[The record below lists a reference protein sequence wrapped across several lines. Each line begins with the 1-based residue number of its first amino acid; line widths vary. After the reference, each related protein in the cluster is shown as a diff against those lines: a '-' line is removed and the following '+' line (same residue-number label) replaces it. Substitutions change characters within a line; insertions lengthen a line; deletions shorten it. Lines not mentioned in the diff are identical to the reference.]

1 MKTSDATATATAGCG
16 PAVDESTDGNV
27 LARAFQGVRNR
38 ISAWWQPVPVM
49 FDFTDEY
56 FAEFPA
62 TPRPSSY
69 TGWRENDLRADLASL
84 SLLQVTSLDEGVL
97 SMRGQGRLSAA
108 RTAMLLLAGPS
119 LGAALDSISQPF
131 SGLPPNAQADACR
144 MLCFPGAGADVL
156 QQRRISWVPHRRQ
169 SLAAAG
175 TRASPPNH
183 GTAKINLPPTARNLP
198 SAPGTPTFLDDSAAW
213 NDAVINRLAL
223 DQLKTF
229 MGALPRDQWPAY
241 LKLRTDIRNL
251 AATISSDFRT
261 RANAWEDSS
270 VAAINK
276 AINAEVG
283 AQAEGSL
290 DCRNS
295 WLHTDYYEVN
305 SRTPR
310 ALAEGQLVSKRRS
323 VRLWDAARQG
333 FSYAVAWNFG
343 AGRDFAAAS
352 FISSDRAGVS
362 PVSALGV
369 SRFADIVRMIDPGA
383 RAAQLVDQ
391 LLEPGSLPSQR
402 LHDLHV
408 NTMTFDIM
416 DAARSP
422 AQTGVDAAA
431 LTRLRSAVSQVKGT
445 GNWRRY
451 RAEFGITVPALG
463 VGQWVQ
469 LPFFIYDIEGLGF
482 VAHAMGRP
490 DYPLRIFS
498 DLAQGEAWLNATAD
512 LSAPWLQAQLS
523 GDDRERAVAL
533 RKSLA
538 QVGAPLPG
546 LNPVAV
552 LLRDT
557 VSALLPTP
565 AITLAVDSRLV
576 RRLPMAGGPPT
587 DPWKLAG
594 PGRDFARSRISANVG
609 RLATP
614 SGQLDWAYA
623 TQAGLEMASEILE
636 LLITPVPGGMA
647 GLNRMRTIAFGGFIG
662 LNLARGSLDASQ
674 GDGTRITG
682 TVVDI
687 LDLAF
692 GLYSGRAAAMADI
705 RQAGYRRI
713 PLSADNSADGL
724 WRFDVD
730 AMVRPAASM
739 VDGQQPSNDGVIHVL
754 GQSFVR
760 LELPTGTT
768 AVLAANRGGDGT
780 WRLRPSNAVGYA
792 PAITRSGS
800 LWSLHL
806 DDAPGVND
814 IRLLSRSFSKA
825 GIPGARDTVTRLQDI
840 TGITRAELDRIWDGE
855 APPSWFD
862 GAATRVAIHDILN
875 RMLSTFPGHHEPVHA
890 IGEAFYV
897 QFLADT
903 LSAKMHVVDDNGV
916 TAYMLNPRKEQV
928 TSGGEFVLHRQPGG
942 FYGATRNAPR
952 GERVGIPG
960 ILDVVL
966 AEQPVLGSSYTPSA
980 GVTALEARRRL
991 VNHASDAWM
1000 RRHVRAIGRACLCA
1014 FDLETSRQTDD
1025 FLAAGQ
1031 AAAGRRLPALDA
1043 RADAMLANLQYRHP
1057 GLTRADAIAV
1067 LADQTLGPLAR
1078 SEPDADRLADV
1089 LGDLRMFSRVMAARF
1104 RALSG
1109 QYDADSEALL
1119 LTGLTSHPAWPG
1131 DRAIEVMQ
1139 GGLDPQTGDVISHG
1153 LSMARFGGGHKSMI
1167 LIRAPDGS
1175 HRVADIPGADL
1186 VIPQQRVAH
1195 SVPLIDKVIQALPTI
1210 DRQNF
1215 QSSAAINAAS
1225 VVASMDIPATSRILV
1240 DTAAQGIRATTPL
1253 ATNYAAPIL
1262 PDAFPQGPVDGYYHA
1277 YPTLRGGPRS
1287 FVKIDG
1293 VMVRAV
1299 PDAGDPARARLRPHV
1314 ADTYPDMDN
1323 APVVRLDRRG
1333 HWRLVRVEGDVQ
1345 RDLVNWESAGGGFS
1359 HPTTL
1364 LIPLDGIETIA
1375 TAGSTWRSLVGRD
1388 RIKVVFDFDFQAWRS
1403 IDEPGRVFRRA
1414 QGQWYEGAVTGV
1426 LDVPTQFATIEVP
1439 SIPVPPVDARP
1450 LPQTIGYGWTGRE
1463 SPSAAWLARLTENAR
1478 TARAGKSGWSSQ
1490 LHVDLD
1496 DASQVQRLKTT
1507 LAPIQVQV
1515 NDLRRDRAF
1524 LDWLQT
1530 PAGRVYSAARDG
1542 AYPCNSSAMDV
1553 LRFGWILKRH
1563 GGLYLDMDDAI
1574 LKDWASVGELRA
1586 GPFQLLSG
1594 GPVYQAL
1601 LGLDWDI
1608 NTSHLGSHAGNP
1620 LLDRVVD
1627 TMVERAARKPAFFRE
1642 PPRGSAET
1650 YGRQLSDLTGP
1661 GVLRDVLEQHAPEI
1675 PGLIGAMRVLRGN
1688 DIRYEALELAV
1699 AEATEA
1705 YFPLAQRIE
1714 PGHANSWMPS
1724 DD

>member
-1 MKTSDATATATAGCG
+1 MFDFAEGYFDDYLEKSSRPSYDRWYEQNLREH
-16 PAVDESTDGNV
+16 VDSLC
-27 LARAFQGVRNR
+27 LARAELPYDGA
-38 ISAWWQPVPVM
+38 SSMPVG
-49 FDFTDEY
+49 E
-56 FAEFPA
+56 
-62 TPRPSSY
+62 RPSAL
-69 TGWRENDLRADLASL
+69 GIVA
-84 SLLQVTSLDEGVL
+84 
-97 SMRGQGRLSAA
+97 
-108 RTAMLLLAGPS
+108 LLLAVPG
-119 LGAALDSISQPF
+119 LGTALGSISNPF
-131 SGLPPNAQADACR
+131 SGLPPNAQAGRCR
-144 MLCFPGAGADVL
+144 MLCFPVAGAEVL
-156 QQRRISWVPHRRQ
+156 PQRRTSWVPNRRQ
-169 SLAAAG
+169 SIAAAG
-175 TRASPPNH
+175 TRASPPH
-183 GTAKINLPPTARNLP
+183 LGTAKINLPPPARNLP
-198 SAPGTPTFLDDSAAW
+198 SAPGTPTFLEDAATW
-213 NDAVINRLAL
+213 NDAVVGRLAVE
-223 DQLKTF
+223 QLKVF
-229 MGALPRDQWPAY
+229 MGALPQDQWEVY
-241 LKLRTDIRNL
+241 FKLRTGIHTL
-251 AATISSDFRT
+251 ATGISSNFQ
-261 RANAWEDSS
+261 AEVKSWEDGC
-270 VAAINK
+270 VAAINA
-276 AINAEVG
+276 AIEAATGELPDG
-283 AQAEGSL
+283 PLSCQDG
-290 DCRNS
+290 
-295 WLHTDYYEVN
+295 WLHTDYYEVH
-305 SRTPR
+305 SRSPR
-310 ALAEGQLVSKRRS
+310 ALAEGELVRKRRS
-323 VRLWDAARQG
+323 VKLWDAARQN

-343 AGRDFAAAS
+343 AGRNFVAAS
-352 FISSDRAGVS
+352 FISKDSGGLS
-362 PVSALGV
+362 PVWKLGV
-369 SRFADIVRMIDPGA
+369 SSFVDIVRTVDPGA

-391 LLEPGSLPSQR
+391 LLEPGSLAGKR
-402 LHDLHV
+402 LHDLHA
-408 NTMTFDIM
+408 NTTAFDIL

-422 AQTGVDAAA
+422 TTTGVDVAA
-431 LTRLRSAVSQVKGT
+431 LARLRGAMSMAP
-445 GNWRRY
+445 GNSDWRRY
-451 RAEFGITVPALG
+451 RAEFGITAPALG

-469 LPFFIYDIEGLGF
+469 LPFFIYEIEGLGF

-490 DYPLRIFS
+490 DYPLRVFS
-498 DLAQGEAWLNATAD
+498 DLVQGEAWLLATAD

-538 QVGAPLPG
+538 EVGAPLPG
-546 LNPVAV
+546 LNPIAV

-565 AITLAVDSRLV
+565 TISLAVDSRLA
-576 RRLPMAGGPPT
+576 RRLPMMGGPPT
-587 DPWKLAG
+587 DPWKLAS
-594 PGRDFARSRISANVG
+594 PGRDFARSRISANAA
-609 RLATP
+609 RLATS
-614 SGQLDWAYA
+614 SGELDWDYA
-623 TQAGLEMASEILE
+623 KQAGLEMASEVLE
-636 LLITPVPGGMA
+636 LLITPVPGGLA
-647 GLNRMRTIAFGGFIG
+647 GLNRLRTVAFGGFIG
-662 LNLARGSLDASQ
+662 LSVAKGGLEASRGEGARIA
-674 GDGTRITG
+674 GTT
-682 TVVDI
+682 VDI

-692 GLYSGRAAAMADI
+692 GLYSGRAAAMAGI

-713 PLSADNSADGL
+713 PLGSSASMDGL
-724 WRFDVD
+724 WRFDAD

-739 VDGQQPSNDGVIHVL
+739 VDGQQPSNDGIIHVL

-760 LELPTGTT
+760 LELPSGKTS
-768 AVLAANRGGDGT
+768 VLAASRGDDGT
-780 WRLRPSNAVGYA
+780 WRLRPSDAASYA

-806 DDAPGVND
+806 DDAPGVDD

-840 TGITRAELDRIWDGE
+840 TGVTRAELDRIWNGE

-875 RMLSTFPGHHEPVHA
+875 RMLSTFPGHKEPVHA

-903 LSAKMHVVDDNGV
+903 LSKKVHVMDDNGV
-916 TAYMLNPRKEQV
+916 TAYMLNPRKEPV
-928 TSGGEFVLHRQPGG
+928 TNGGEFTLHRQPGG

-952 GERVGIPG
+952 GERAGIPG

-966 AEQPVLGSSYTPSA
+966 AEQSALGSSYVPSA
-980 GVTALEARRRL
+980 GVTALQARRQL
-991 VNHASDAWM
+991 VNQASDAWM
-1000 RRHVRAIGRACLCA
+1000 RRHIRAIGRACLCA

-1031 AAAGRRLPALDA
+1031 AAAGRRLPALDT

-1109 QYDADSEALL
+1109 QYDADSEGLL

-1131 DRAIEVMQ
+1131 DRSIEVMQ

-1153 LSMARFGGGHKSMI
+1153 LSMARFGGGHKSMT

-1175 HRVADIPGADL
+1175 HRVADIPGSDL
-1186 VIPQQRVAH
+1186 VIQQQRVAH

-1215 QSSAAINAAS
+1215 QASSAINAAS
-1225 VVASMDIPATSRILV
+1225 VVASMDIPATSRILA
-1240 DTAAQGIRATTPL
+1240 DTTAQGIRATMPL
-1253 ATNYAAPIL
+1253 ATNYAAPIW
-1262 PDAFPQGPVDGYYHA
+1262 PDAFTQDPVGGYYHA
-1277 YPTLRGGPRS
+1277 YPTLRGGQRS
-1287 FVKIDG
+1287 FVKVDG

-1299 PDAGDPARARLRPHV
+1299 PDAGDPARARLLPHL
-1314 ADTYPDMDN
+1314 ASTYPDMDN
-1323 APVVRLDRRG
+1323 APAVRLDRRG
-1333 HWRLVRVEGDVQ
+1333 HWRLVRVEGAVQ
-1345 RDLVNWESAGGGFS
+1345 HDLANWESPGGGFS

-1364 LIPLDGIETIA
+1364 LIPLDGIESIA

-1388 RIKVVFDFDFQAWRS
+1388 RVKVVFDCDFQAWRS

-1426 LDVPTQFATIEVP
+1426 LDTPTQFATIEVP

-1496 DASQVQRLKTT
+1496 DASQVQGLKTT
-1507 LAPIQVQV
+1507 LAPVQVQV

-1563 GGLYLDMDDAI
+1563 GGLYLDMDDVI

-1627 TMVERAARKPAFFRE
+1627 TMVERAARKPEFFNE
-1642 PPRGSAET
+1642 PRRGDAET
-1650 YGRQLSDLTGP
+1650 YGRELSYLTGP

-1675 PGLIGAMRVLRGN
+1675 PGLIGAMRVLKSN
-1688 DIRYEALELAV
+1688 DIRYEALELAI
-1699 AEATEA
+1699 AEAVEA
-1705 YFPLAQRIE
+1705 YFPLADRIE
-1714 PGHANSWMPS
+1714 PGHANSWIRS